1 MAESMAQFQVNLRQF
16 EAHMDTVRTEQRLL
30 QDLETLLGQL
40 TGVDVSELWL
50 SDRRAFL
57 DAARYAVTER
67 LNFFQEACERLTV
80 LNQDTLKLIDS
91 AYRLLRENSMG

>member
-1 MAESMAQFQVNLRQF
+1 MAQFQVSLRQF

-67 LNFFQEACERLTV
+67 LSFFQEACERLTV